1 MTLKELMDRLLALCP
16 DAMFDESGEGE
27 VVVYTGMRKHDDDDW
42 LAGSLPVEP
51 LTEN

>member
-1 MTLKELMDRLLALCP
+1 MTLRELMDRLVALCP

-27 VVVYTGMRKHDDDDW
+27 VVVYTGLRKHDNDDW
-42 LAGSLPVEP
+42 LQGRMPVAP

>member
-1 MTLKELMDRLLALCP
+1 MTLQELMNRLIDLCP

-27 VVVYTGMRKHDDDDW
+27 VVVYTGLRKHADDDW
-42 LAGSLPVEP
+42 NVGSLRVEP